1 MRFNRRGN
9 RQAFLGLKV
18 ADRQA
23 ALEALALQYL
33 WGADESITLTPEDK
47 TLYEKDLF
55 LVPAGLEGI
64 KKPSRK
70 RTPTDKQMPHMPV
83 QTPAPRAAQSVA
95 LSADALR
102 QEIAACTTL
111 EGLKSLMLAFDGCDL
126 KHTAKNTVFGQGVS
140 TAPVMCVG
148 EAPGADEDEQ
158 GLPFVGLSGQLLDKM
173 LATIGLSRKENVYIS
188 NIIPWRPP
196 GNRQPTPYETSLC
209 LPFIERHIE
218 LVKPKFLVLL
228 GGTSA
233 KTLLREKD
241 GILKVRGKWRA
252 YTSPGLEN
260 PIPCLPLYHP
270 AYLLRSPGQKKTV
283 WLDLLRLKEALD
295 GKLPSL

>member
-1 MRFNRRGN
+1 M
-9 RQAFLGLKV
+9 V
-18 ADRQA
+18 
-23 ALEALALQYL
+23 
-33 WGADESITLTPEDK
+33 
-47 TLYEKDLF
+47 
-55 LVPAGLEGI
+55 
-64 KKPSRK
+64 
-70 RTPTDKQMPHMPV
+70 
-83 QTPAPRAAQSVA
+83 SV
-95 LSADALR
+95 SVDALR
-102 QEIAACTTL
+102 QEIAVCKTL
-111 EGLKSLMLAFDGCDL
+111 EALKSLMLAFEGCDL
-126 KHTAKNTVFGQGVS
+126 KHTAKNTVFGQGVPS
-140 TAPVMCVG
+140 APVMCVG

-196 GNRQPTPYETSLC
+196 GNRQPTPHETSLC

-252 YTSPGLEN
+252 YTSPGLDR

-295 GKLPSL
+295 GKMPPL